1 MAVTAAS
8 LRASI
13 RMSVEGAEPRNRP
26 YQTPLTNA
34 PGGAGTTFSVGDGD
48 AFQVGDLVQT
58 VTGELALVTA
68 ISTNDLTVTRATG
81 TISAETLGSG
91 DVVMKNPR
99 FSVEQMDEAVDQI
112 LQELNPTIFALLTED
127 ITYTVDDWYD
137 VTDTAMEEVYSA
149 WYIDEGDFHA
159 PYFYFATDPDNVQ
172 PKVFVGSAG
181 FTGTIHIVY
190 RRPYA
195 AVTELPDRVAPIVV
209 NGAVYKLLG
218 GAGVQAT
225 ADPGKRTDR
234 TTQGG
239 QEFRDSYWFL
249 REYTRLR
256 DTERVYLQDKISR
269 VPKHRISQRSR
280 RFMK

>member
-58 VTGELALVTA
+58 VAGELALVTA
-68 ISTNDLTVTRATG
+68 ISTNDLIVSRAQG

-91 DVVMKNPR
+91 DVIKKNPR
-99 FSVEQMDEAVDQI
+99 FTIEQMDEAVDQI
-112 LQELNPTIFALLTED
+112 LQELNPRVFYLTTED
-127 ITYTVDDWYD
+127 VTITTDDWYD
-137 VTDTAMEEVYSA
+137 VTDTAMEDVIST
-149 WYIDEGDFHA
+149 WYIDDGDFFT
-159 PYFYFATDPDNVQ
+159 PYFYFATDPANTQ
-172 PKVFVGSAG
+172 PKIFISTAN
-181 FTGTIHIVY
+181 FTGSVHVVY

-218 GAGVQAT
+218 GAAVMAT
-225 ADPGKRTDR
+225 DDPGKRTDR

-239 QEFRDSYWFL
+239 QEARDSYWFF
-249 REYTRLR
+249 REHVRLR
-256 DTERVYLQDKISR
+256 DAEVAYLREQVKKVPTER
-269 VPKHRISQRSR
+269 HSQRGR
-280 RFMK
+280 RYRK